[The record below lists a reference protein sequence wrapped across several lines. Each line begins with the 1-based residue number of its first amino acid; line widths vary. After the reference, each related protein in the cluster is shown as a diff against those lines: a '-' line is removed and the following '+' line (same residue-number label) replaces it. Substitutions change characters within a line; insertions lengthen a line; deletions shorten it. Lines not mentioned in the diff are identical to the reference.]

1 MNVGR
6 VITGDDDRIIVAR
19 CCVWVE
25 IEDLLSSNKLDG
37 GDALG
42 DGVFGRLDGGE
53 LEEGSCSGSR
63 GRKKLRRGV
72 TL

>member
-25 IEDLLSSNKLDG
+25 IEDLLSSNKLEEDDASGDG
-37 GDALG
+37 G
-42 DGVFGRLDGGE
+42 FERLDGE
-53 LEEGSCSGSR
+53 EVEEGSCSGSK